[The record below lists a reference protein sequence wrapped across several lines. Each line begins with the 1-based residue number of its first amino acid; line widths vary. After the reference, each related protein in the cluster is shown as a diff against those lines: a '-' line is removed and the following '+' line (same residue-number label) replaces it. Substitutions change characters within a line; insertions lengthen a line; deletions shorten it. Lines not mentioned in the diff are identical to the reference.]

1 MTAENVRLYGKVYE
15 IITSTVREYVSHY
28 PGLYTDIVRATLRY
42 EFAKAVE
49 ENPDFPER
57 FFNAMAHVIIRWM
70 DDGFRGITKDTL
82 ISTYNEVWKFQKS
95 YLLRDSLTGEEIIK
109 ALETIDQSLDVK
121 LDAHLRELY
130 IAVLEEI
137 EQIYLVSTQD
147 EDAGDQGDAAINR

>member
-1 MTAENVRLYGKVYE
+1 MTAERIRLYGKVYE

-42 EFAKAVE
+42 EFAKAVA

-147 EDAGDQGDAAINR
+147 GDAGDQGA